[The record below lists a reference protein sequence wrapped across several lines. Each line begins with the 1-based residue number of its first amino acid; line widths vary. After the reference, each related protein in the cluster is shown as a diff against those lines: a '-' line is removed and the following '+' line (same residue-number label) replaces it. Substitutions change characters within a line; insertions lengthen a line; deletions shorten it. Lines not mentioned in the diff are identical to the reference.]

1 MTSAGA
7 PTTIRLTVPAAP
19 DHLHV
24 LRIAVRVVAGRA
36 GCSDDAR
43 SRLQAAVG
51 AGFFEL
57 VDRAAP
63 EGTVLAELTSD
74 EGRMAVR
81 LTSPGSS
88 APDPTSIAGLADGH
102 HLDDAAGSLQV
113 WVACGTAAKD
123 ASG

>member
-1 MTSAGA
+1 MGPGTHDRWRGSAAGTSAGA

-51 AGFFEL
+51 AGFFEP

-74 EGRMAVR
+74 EGRMRSEEHTSELQSLMRISYAVFSR
-81 LTSPGSS
+81 NT
-88 APDPTSIAGLADGH
+88 
-102 HLDDAAGSLQV
+102 
-113 WVACGTAAKD
+113 
-123 ASG
+123 